1 MERAGQLIGDTL
13 IFIFLFAVVTGAFLA
28 YHFTP
33 GGDQVVYD
41 GSYAPL
47 QGVPMSEAYSS
58 SLKISFDVPGG
69 LLMRQLH
76 LQSWP
81 VLAFG
86 TFVWLLVA
94 RHRYALA
101 AFGLAMAATLS
112 GYATVDD
119 LLSGTFLGKVPSI
132 WWYGTHLVVALAL
145 IVVLVI
151 SSRREAARQPRTIGF
166 VALALALALLAIY
179 WL

>member
-33 GGDQVVYD
+33 GDHTIVYD

-58 SLKISFDVPGG
+58 SLRISFDVPGG
-69 LLMRQLH
+69 LLLRQVH

-119 LLSGTFLGKVPSI
+119 LLSRTLLGEVSTI
-132 WWYGTHLVVALAL
+132 WWYGVHLVVALAL

-151 SSRREAARQPRTIGF
+151 SSRREAARQPRTVPFI
-166 VALALALALLAIY
+166 ALAFAIALLAVY